1 MATIMLTGITGT
13 IMAPLAASLVSRG
26 HTIVALVRP
35 QKTIPADKRLEALGY
50 APDMGKNLFAIPGD
64 ICEPLAG
71 VPPVEQA
78 IWRDKID
85 SIVHGAASTRFYD
98 TPHDREVWQTNV
110 EGTQHLSELASI
122 LNVQEFHYVSTAYVV
137 GDAPN
142 FAEDDFNIGQ
152 HTRNDY
158 EESKKRAEEMV
169 RLAWGN
175 KASIYRIPIVT
186 GDSRTGEINSFT
198 GYYGFF
204 SAFWEIRSWLL
215 EAWRTRE
222 GDCRSAG
229 ILVDADQIISIP
241 LSIHCSDGPLNL
253 VPINWAVSIM
263 ADLVERPAE
272 GKTFHITNPHP
283 PTVKYTIE
291 ESLSLLGF
299 RNVTCDGD
307 MPQEKLFGIAK
318 VIQRAVNR
326 GIEIYQPYI
335 LKEKERFDNTML
347 VSTLQN
353 AGKMWTP
360 PPVFD
365 RELFSTLLTYAV
377 SKNFG
382 RS

>member
-13 IMAPLAASLVSRG
+13 IMAPLAALLVSRG

-35 QKTIPADKRLEALGY
+35 QRAMSAGKRLEALGY
-50 APDMGKNLFAIPGD
+50 AASIGKNLFAIPGD

-71 VPPVEQA
+71 VPVSEQA
-78 IWRDKID
+78 TWRDRID

-98 TPHDREVWQTNV
+98 TPQNKEVWQTNV
-110 EGTQHLSELASI
+110 EGTRHLLELASI
-122 LNVQEFHYVSTAYVV
+122 LNVREFHYVSTAYVV
-137 GDAPN
+137 GDAPS
-142 FAEDDFNIGQ
+142 FAENDLNIGQ

-158 EESKKRAEEMV
+158 EESKKRAEELV
-169 RLAWGN
+169 RLFWGN
-175 KASIYRIPIVT
+175 KASIYRIPIVV

-222 GDCRSAG
+222 SACRNAG
-229 ILVDADQIISIP
+229 ILVDGDKTISIP
-241 LSIHCSDGPLNL
+241 LSLHCSEGPLNL
-253 VPINWAVSIM
+253 VPIDWAASIM
-263 ADLVERPAE
+263 ADLIERRAE

-283 PTVKYTIE
+283 PTIRYTIE

-299 RNVTCDGD
+299 RNVVCGSNV
-307 MPQEKLFGIAK
+307 PREKLIGIAQ
-318 VIQRAVNR
+318 VIQRAINR
-326 GIEIYQPYI
+326 GIEIYQSYI
-335 LKEKERFDNTML
+335 LKEKERFDNT
-347 VSTLQN
+347 TLMDTLRS
-353 AGKMWTP
+353 AGKMWAP

-365 RELFSTLLTYAV
+365 RELFRTLLIYAV
-377 SKNFG
+377 SRNFG